1 LSRRFKVVTEVLAL
15 KTHSN
20 APDLDAW
27 KCFQK
32 MLKFLDVDGMSEEE
46 ESTRNL
52 GGTTVTVF
60 LVKLCPWRANE
71 ITQYLKL
78 IDNEAGN
85 PALQSSRG
93 SRSAPRL
100 PSNQA
105 GATFKTGLPIDL
117 YNPEWLHDRIQ
128 GWPEFEDDVLQV
140 SKEAFE
146 FLVLATH
153 V

>member
-1 LSRRFKVVTEVLAL
+1 LKVVTQVLAL

-32 MLKFLDVDGMSEEE
+32 MLKLLDVDGMSEEE
-46 ESTRNL
+46 ESTHNL

-78 IDNEAGN
+78 IDNEAAN
-85 PALQSSRG
+85 PVLQASRG

-105 GATFKTGLPIDL
+105 GATFKTGLPIEMYD
-117 YNPEWLHDRIQ
+117 PEWLHDRRV
-128 GWPEFEDDVLQV
+128 GGDRVGLSLKTMYCRYRKRRLNFWF
-140 SKEAFE
+140 
-146 FLVLATH
+146 
-153 V
+153 

>member
-1 LSRRFKVVTEVLAL
+1 
-15 KTHSN
+15 
-20 APDLDAW
+20 
-27 KCFQK
+27 
-32 MLKFLDVDGMSEEE
+32 MLKLLDVDGMSEEE

-52 GGTTVTVF
+52 GGTTITVF

-85 PALQSSRG
+85 PALQASRG
-93 SRSAPRL
+93 HPAPRV

-105 GATFKTGLPIDL
+105 GATFKTGLPIEM

-128 GWPEFEDDVLQV
+128 GWPNFEDDVLQV
-140 SKEAFE
+140 SKETFE

-153 V
+153 A